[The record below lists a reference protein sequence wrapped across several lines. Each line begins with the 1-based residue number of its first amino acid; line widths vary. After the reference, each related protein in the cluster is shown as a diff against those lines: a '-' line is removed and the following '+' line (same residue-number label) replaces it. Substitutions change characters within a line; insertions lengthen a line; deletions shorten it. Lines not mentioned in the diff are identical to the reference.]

1 MAFALA
7 VLAASGL
14 GAAIGTIQPPSRRL
28 AKVGRRRYQFPRC
41 VPRGR
46 MCRSI
51 LRGLGSVQA
60 FNAVL
65 VRARVDG
72 TLMQFAVTEGQEVKQ
87 GDLIAVIDP
96 RPFQAAL
103 EAATAKTEQ
112 DQADLANA
120 QQDLVRYT
128 DLAQKSFASRQQV
141 DTQRAMV
148 NRMTAMIA
156 GDNAAVTNAKLNL
169 SYCYIT
175 SPIEGRIGL
184 RQIDPGNMVHASDAT
199 AIVSITQIHPISV
212 LFTLPQDSLPAIN
225 AALATGK
232 LPVLAFAADDKTELD
247 LGCC

>member
-1 MAFALA
+1 MQIRGNRGPGGQA
-7 VLAASGL
+7 
-14 GAAIGTIQPPSRRL
+14 
-28 AKVGRRRYQFPRC
+28 GRPDRGNRSAT
-41 VPRGR
+41 VPG
-46 MCRSI
+46 
-51 LRGLGSVQA
+51 
-60 FNAVL
+60 
-65 VRARVDG
+65 
-72 TLMQFAVTEGQEVKQ
+72 
-87 GDLIAVIDP
+87 
-96 RPFQAAL
+96 AL

-148 NRMTAMIA
+148 NRLTAVIA

-212 LFTLPQDSLPAIN
+212 LFTLPQDSPAGDQRRHGEGQ
-225 AALATGK
+225 AAGAG
-232 LPVLAFAADDKTELD
+232 VCRDDKTELD
-247 LGCC
+247 LGVLLTLTTRSMPAPARSS